1 LKGDRNANRVLKEL
15 EPCLNKVRLNENV
28 YYLNAEGRERVG
40 ATKVLKKTQQI
51 THHLMRN
58 SLFIA
63 KGCPATWKNE
73 VKFSVEKEVTVI
85 ADAAFIFNGAYN
97 IIEIDNAQK
106 MSANREKINKYKRLI
121 ELQAFE
127 KPPKLTWVTTT
138 EHRKKQLLA
147 LCEGLQV
154 TVYLAKDFI

>member
-1 LKGDRNANRVLKEL
+1 MKGDRNANRILKEMSQYL
-15 EPCLNKVRLNENV
+15 HTVRLDENV
-28 YYLNAEGRERVG
+28 YYLNSEGRERVG

-85 ADAAFIFNGAYN
+85 ADAAFIMMSVYH
-97 IIEIDNAQK
+97 IIEVDNEQK
-106 MSANREKINKYKRLI
+106 MSVNRIKIEKYRRLI
-121 ELQAFE
+121 DLNVFE
-127 KPPKLTWVTTT
+127 KPPKLIWITTT

-147 LCEGLQV
+147 LCEGLKV
-154 TVYLAKDFI
+154 TVHLAKDFN